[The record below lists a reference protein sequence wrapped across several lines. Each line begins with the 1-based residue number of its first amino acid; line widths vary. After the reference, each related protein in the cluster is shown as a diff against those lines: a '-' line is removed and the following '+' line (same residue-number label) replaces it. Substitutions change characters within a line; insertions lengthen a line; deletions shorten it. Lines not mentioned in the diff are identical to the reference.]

1 MGEYWNLDRLTQ
13 EWEARGLS
21 RRDLMKLIGAG
32 AGGAAITTIMKHD
45 AALAQDA
52 QPGRIRRRSQCAL
65 ASAGDAQSAL
75 LELGQ

>member
-1 MGEYWNLDRLTQ
+1 MGEYWNLDRLTE

-32 AGGAAITTIMKHD
+32 AGGAAVTTSMKHD

-52 QPGRIRRRSQCAL
+52 SPPHPVARSACSGRCR
-65 ASAGDAQSAL
+65 
-75 LELGQ
+75 